1 MKKNKLKSA
10 EIGSVSFNFDK
21 LGKITVLTDKDE
33 DAMLEQA
40 MEAGADDLE
49 VSLCVYAC
57 LCVYVCMYV
66 FMYICIYSIYICIY
80 IYIYIYIHIY

>member
-21 LGKITVLTDKDE
+21 LGKITVLSDKDE

-49 VSLCVYAC
+49 VSLCVS
-57 LCVYVCMYV
+57 LCVYVCLCVHVCMYV
-66 FMYICIYSIYICIY
+66 CMCV
-80 IYIYIYIHIY
+80 

>member
-21 LGKITVLTDKDE
+21 LGKITVLSDKDE

-49 VSLCVYAC
+49 VSSYLIPHTSY
-57 LCVYVCMYV
+57 L
-66 FMYICIYSIYICIY
+66 IP
-80 IYIYIYIHIY
+80 HIS